1 MKEFKLTK
9 PEAEHILTL
18 ISNNEREGSYYAPK
32 EQYWARSWRIKR
44 KLQEITKDTYWVTNT
59 SSFTDKA

>member
-1 MKEFKLTK
+1 MKPFKLTK

-18 ISNNEREGSYYAPK
+18 IQNNEREGSYYAPK
-32 EQYWARSWRIKR
+32 DQYWARSWRIKA
-44 KLQEITKDTYWVTNT
+44 KLQEITKDTYFY